1 MYLSPLAEIEA
12 YKAEEDLWIVTNEI
26 SNSAGNLCLHL
37 IGNLNHFIGAVLG
50 NTKNLKQAA
59 QKGNAK
65 KKLLADQKA
74 QSVANI
80 ISELKKYGVS
90 TLSEIAKALNA
101 RGIPTVRN
109 GEWYPSTVK
118 NYMDRC
124 SVNVRL

>member
-1 MYLSPLAEIEA
+1 M
-12 YKAEEDLWIVTNEI
+12 
-26 SNSAGNLCLHL
+26 
-37 IGNLNHFIGAVLG
+37 
-50 NTKNLKQAA
+50 
-59 QKGNAK
+59 
-65 KKLLADQKA
+65 LADQKA